1 MDLIN
6 TKRVYFSCLICYNE
20 EKNKKKSDKMNF
32 LDKYNIKITNQE
44 LLNTALTHS
53 SYSNEHGGS
62 NYERLE
68 FLGDAV
74 LQLITS
80 EYFYKKY
87 DFQEGELSKIRAS
100 FVCEEA
106 LAQYAKD
113 VGIDKHIKVGNG
125 QIKNINDTIIADV
138 FESVLGAIYLDQG
151 FEVAKKYVLE
161 VLNPYVLE
169 HHIFLGD
176 YKSHLQE
183 MVQTDKKS
191 LEYRLVSES
200 GPSHDKTFIFE
211 VVIDGIV
218 YGKGIGKS
226 KKEAEQK
233 AAHDALK
240 KVAK

>member
-1 MDLIN
+1 
-6 TKRVYFSCLICYNE
+6 
-20 EKNKKKSDKMNF
+20 MNF
-32 LDKYNIKITNQE
+32 LDKYNIKINNQS
-44 LLNTALTHS
+44 LLDTALTHS
-53 SYSNEHGGS
+53 SYSNEHGGK

-87 DFQEGELSKIRAS
+87 DYQEGELSKIRAS

-125 QIKNINDTIIADV
+125 QIKNINDTIIADT

-151 FEVAKKYVLE
+151 FTIAKNYVLE
-161 VLNPYVLE
+161 VLNPYILE
-169 HHIFLGD
+169 HHVFLGD
-176 YKSHLQE
+176 YKSRLQE
-183 MVQTDKKS
+183 LVQTDKQS

-200 GPSHDKTFIFE
+200 GPSHNKTFVFE
-211 VVIDGIV
+211 VVIDGII
-218 YGKGIGKS
+218 YGRGVGKS
-226 KKEAEQK
+226 KKEAEQR
-233 AAHDALK
+233 AAEDALK
-240 KVAK
+240 KQA

>member
-1 MDLIN
+1 
-6 TKRVYFSCLICYNE
+6 
-20 EKNKKKSDKMNF
+20 MNF
-32 LDKYNIKITNQE
+32 LDKYNIKITNQK
-44 LLNTALTHS
+44 LLATALTHS
-53 SYSNEHGGS
+53 SYSNEHGGD

-87 DFQEGELSKIRAS
+87 DYQEGDLSKIRAS

-125 QIKNINDTIIADV
+125 QKGNINDTIIADT
-138 FESVLGAIYLDQG
+138 FESVLGVIFLDQG
-151 FEVAKKYVLE
+151 FEIAKKYVLE
-161 VLNPYVLE
+161 VLSPYVLE
-169 HHIFLGD
+169 HHVFLGD
-176 YKSHLQE
+176 YKSKLQE

-200 GPSHDKTFIFE
+200 GPSHAKTFVFE
-211 VVIDGIV
+211 VVIDDIV
-218 YGKGIGKS
+218 YGKGRGKS

-233 AAHDALK
+233 AAQDALN

>member
-1 MDLIN
+1 
-6 TKRVYFSCLICYNE
+6 
-20 EKNKKKSDKMNF
+20 MNF
-32 LDKYNIKITNQE
+32 LDKYKIKIKSKE
-44 LLNTALTHS
+44 LLDTALTHS
-53 SYSNEHGGS
+53 SYSNEHGGA

-87 DFQEGELSKIRAS
+87 DYQEGELSKIRAS

-125 QIKNINDTIIADV
+125 QIKNINDTIIADT

-161 VLNPYVLE
+161 VLSPYVLE
-169 HHIFLGD
+169 HHVFLGD
-176 YKSHLQE
+176 YKSRLQE

-191 LEYRLVSES
+191 LEYHLIKET
-200 GPSHDKTFIFE
+200 GPSHNKTFEFE
-211 VVIDGIV
+211 VIIDGIV

-233 AAHDALK
+233 AACDALN